1 MNNFFYNIFQNPSQF
16 VNNINKTHPD
26 ILKQAQQMINGKSQ
40 DEIKEIVRNLCNEKH
55 INFDEIEK
63 MVNNRK

>member
-1 MNNFFYNIFQNPSQF
+1 M
-16 VNNINKTHPD
+16 
-26 ILKQAQQMINGKSQ
+26 MNGKSQ

>member
-1 MNNFFYNIFQNPSQF
+1 MNNFFNNIFQNPNQF

-26 ILKQAQQMINGKSQ
+26 ILKQAQQMMNGKSQ

>member
-1 MNNFFYNIFQNPSQF
+1 MNNFFNNIFQNPSQF
-16 VNNINKTHPD
+16 INNINRTNPG
-26 ILKQAQQMINGKSQ
+26 IMKQAQQMIEGKNQ
-40 DEIKEIVRNLCNEKH
+40 EEIKEIVRNLCNEKH